1 MSIKSMEYTDLINH
15 LAHFGEKQ
23 LKDILEDVN
32 EARRQIKN
40 SKISMIK
47 KRILFLNIDQLDEL
61 FEHIKSIKTPHIDDD
76 DEDWM

>member
-1 MSIKSMEYTDLINH
+1 MSIKSMEYTDLIND
-15 LAHFGEKQ
+15 LACLGEKQ

-61 FEHIKSIKTPHIDDD
+61 FEHIKSIKTPYIDDD

>member
-1 MSIKSMEYTDLINH
+1 MSIKSIEYTDLIND
-15 LAHFGEKQ
+15 LACLGEKQ
-23 LKDILEDVN
+23 LKDVLEDVN

-61 FEHIKSIKTPHIDDD
+61 FEHIKSIKTSYIDDD
-76 DEDWM
+76 DEDWI

>member
-1 MSIKSMEYTDLINH
+1 MSIKSMEYTDLIND
-15 LAHFGEKQ
+15 LASLGENQ

-40 SKISMIK
+40 SKISKIK

-61 FEHIKSIKTPHIDDD
+61 FEHIKSIKTPYIDDD
-76 DEDWM
+76 EEDWM

>member
-1 MSIKSMEYTDLINH
+1 MSIKSMEYTDLIND

-61 FEHIKSIKTPHIDDD
+61 FEHIKSIKTPYIDD
-76 DEDWM
+76 DEDDWS

>member
-1 MSIKSMEYTDLINH
+1 MSIKSMEYTDLIND

-47 KRILFLNIDQLDEL
+47 KEFY
-61 FEHIKSIKTPHIDDD
+61 F
-76 DEDWM
+76 

>member
-1 MSIKSMEYTDLINH
+1 MSIKSIEYTDLIND
-15 LAHFGEKQ
+15 LACLGEKQ
-23 LKDILEDVN
+23 LNDVLEDVN